1 MMPLAAQPRKDDGRF
16 KPGIGRMTKQL
27 GTLLLGIACLAGTPA
42 LAQDGQLPDVVGT
55 WTGAFKLMHHSGP
68 AEQSLQFKVLEQDG
82 PLLKAEKAWRIESGT
97 PGDVAGESRTEAVE
111 PLVGVIDFDGVIYF
125 AEQGDSG
132 LYKARLTGPD
142 TIEILY
148 IEAGDLATAYRA
160 ELTRAK

>member
-1 MMPLAAQPRKDDGRF
+1 
-16 KPGIGRMTKQL
+16 MTKRL
-27 GTLLLGIACLAGTPA
+27 GIFLFGIACLAGVPA

-55 WTGAFKLMHHSGP
+55 WTGEFKLMHHSGP
-68 AEQSLQFKVLEQDG
+68 AEQSLQFKILEQDG

-97 PGDVAGESRTEAVE
+97 PGDVAGKSRTEAVE
-111 PLVGVIDFDGVIYF
+111 PLVGVIDFDGEIYF

-142 TIEILY
+142 TLQLIY